1 MVANGTQSNFVTYF
15 TNNTPDTVRR
25 VMRRMCQI
33 WADRFVS
40 RVEMRICLKWEELD
54 EGTLGAT
61 STLVFI
67 DGSRYSRLKNKV
79 LYTPALGS
87 ALHGSDLID
96 PGGHHVIMVLNNL
109 ILWHLDLDETS
120 RLDRFD
126 LATTILHE
134 LTHGLFFT
142 GAIQYT
148 PTSTSTTSPS
158 SSNTESSE
166 NSSSGQSASFRFG
179 NAARF
184 DQFIR
189 VEGNISVAKSCNGD
203 NIPKNGENLY
213 NAIRSPNLQLVGRLR
228 NRVFEMGLHAPRVYA
243 RGSSVYHFNNETIE
257 EDCDRSGIPS
267 GACSDLMTH
276 ELKQGYTNRDLGQTT
291 LGVYDLMRSQQ
302 DGVKAGAPCVV
313 QDYQPDDSGPGGS
326 GEPGTFDLS
335 TWGIIIISV
344 VGAVGVILVVSV
356 VVNTIVS
363 RR

>member
-1 MVANGTQSNFVTYF
+1 M
-15 TNNTPDTVRR
+15 
-25 VMRRMCQI
+25 
-33 WADRFVS
+33 
-40 RVEMRICLKWEELD
+40 D

-67 DGSRYSRLKNKV
+67 HGSRFSRLKNKV

-87 ALHGSDLID
+87 ALHGKDLIGD
-96 PGGHHVIMVLNNL
+96 DKYHVVMVLNNL
-109 ILWHLDLDETS
+109 ILWHLNLDESS

-142 GAIQYT
+142 GAIQ
-148 PTSTSTTSPS
+148 PSSTSTSTAPSVPS
-158 SSNTESSE
+158 SSDTTSPTPE
-166 NSSSGQSASFRFG
+166 SSGQSASFRLG
-179 NAARF
+179 HAARF

-189 VEGNISVAKSCNGD
+189 VEGNISVAKSCNG
-203 NIPKNGENLY
+203 NVAKNGENLY
-213 NAIRSPNLQLVGRLR
+213 NAIRSPHLQLVGRIR

-243 RGSSVYHFNNETIE
+243 KGSSVYHFNNETIE
-257 EDCDRSGIPS
+257 KDCERSDIPS

-291 LGVYDLMRSQQ
+291 LGVYELMRSQQ

-313 QDYQPDDSGPGGS
+313 QDYQPGDPGGDK
-326 GEPGTFDLS
+326 EPATIEFTLS
-335 TWGIIIISV
+335 TWGVIIVSV
-344 VGAVGVILVVSV
+344 VGAFGAFLVVSV